1 MINIYIKELEE
12 KDTIEMYTDFP
23 KWIKK
28 IIMLFHTKFNK
39 IVVKE
44 INENN
49 KIYLIPNINK
59 KIVYKKIRNKIEK
72 EKTKTQ
78 KVQAILEEKIKKYKD
93 ELYNIKIVDGKDAMP
108 EQIGNILSY
117 ILGNNP
123 IELQD
128 IYILTNNYDENSISI
143 IKELAV
149 KAKTMNIITKNI
161 EKYRTLEAIL
171 EEKGIVLNIANN
183 KKKSLKKAKIIINLN
198 LSKDELNTYQL
209 FRNSIIINLSKE
221 KLVNLKGFEGTIID
235 NIDINLEKNETN
247 NILEKSNIIRNFKN
261 IEIYQTLIKTE
272 KRNTKIKVNKLYGNN
287 GELNQKEVI
296 NMQKILTN
304 SKM

>member
-12 KDTIEMYTDFP
+12 KDTIEMYTSYP

-28 IIMLFHTKFNK
+28 TIMLFHTKFNK
-39 IVVKE
+39 IIVKE

-49 KIYLIPNINK
+49 KIYLIPNVNK
-59 KIVYKKIRNKIEK
+59 KTIYKKIRNKIEK

-78 KVQAILEEKIKKYKD
+78 KVQAILEDKIKKYKD
-93 ELYNIKIVDGKDAMP
+93 ELYNIKIVDGKDAMS
-108 EQIGNILSY
+108 EQIENILSY

-128 IYILTNNYDENSISI
+128 IYILTNSYDENSISI

-198 LSKDELNTYQL
+198 LSKDEINTYQL
-209 FRNSIIINLSKE
+209 FRNSIIVNLSKE

-235 NIDINLEKNETN
+235 NIDINLEKNEIN
-247 NILEKSNIIRNFKN
+247 DILEKSNIIRNFKN

-272 KRNTKIKVNKLYGNN
+272 KRNTKTKVNKLYGNN

>member
-12 KDTIEMYTDFP
+12 KDTIEMYTKFP
-23 KWIKK
+23 KFIKK
-28 IIMLFHTKFNK
+28 AIISFHAKLNK
-39 IVVKE
+39 IIVKE
-44 INENN
+44 IDENN

-59 KIVYKKIRNKIEK
+59 KMVYKKIRNKVEK

-78 KVQAILEEKIKKYKD
+78 KVQAILQEKLRKHKSD
-93 ELYNIKIVDGKDAMP
+93 LYNIKIVDGKDAMS
-108 EQIGNILSY
+108 EQIENILNY

-128 IYILTNNYDENSISI
+128 IYILTNNYDESSVSI
-143 IKELAV
+143 IKKLAV

-161 EKYRTLEAIL
+161 EKYRTLEKIL

-198 LSKDELNTYQL
+198 LSKDEVNTYQL

-221 KLVNLKGFEGTIID
+221 KLINLKGFEGTIID
-235 NIDINLEKNETN
+235 NIDINLEN
-247 NILEKSNIIRNFKN
+247 NYINNVLEKINIINNFKKV
-261 IEIYQTLIKTE
+261 EIYQTLAETE
-272 KRNTKIKVNKLYGNN
+272 KRNAKIKVNKLYGNN

>member
-12 KDTIEMYTDFP
+12 KDTIEMYTNYP

-28 IIMLFHTKFNK
+28 AIMLFYTKFNK
-39 IVVKE
+39 IIGKE
-44 INENN
+44 IDGNN
-49 KIYLIPNINK
+49 KIYLIPNIIK
-59 KIVYKKIRNKIEK
+59 KIIYKIVRNKIEK

-78 KVQAILEEKIKKYKD
+78 KVQAILEDKIKKYKD
-93 ELYNIKIVDGKDAMP
+93 ELYNIKIVDGKDEMP
-108 EQIGNILSY
+108 EQIENILSY
-117 ILGNNP
+117 ILVNNP

-128 IYILTNNYDENSISI
+128 IYILTNSYDESSISI
-143 IKELAV
+143 IKKLSV

-161 EKYRTLEAIL
+161 EKYRTLETIL
-171 EEKGIVLNIANN
+171 EEKGIILNIANN

-198 LSKDELNTYQL
+198 LSKDEINTYQL
-209 FRNSIIINLSKE
+209 LRNSIIINLSKE

-235 NIDINLEKNETN
+235 NIDIKLEKNEIN
-247 NILEKSNIIRNFKN
+247 DILEKNNIISNFKS
-261 IEIYQTLIKTE
+261 IEIYQTLTE
-272 KRNTKIKVNKLYGNN
+272 TERRNAKIKVNKLYGNN

>member
-12 KDTIEMYTDFP
+12 KDTIEMYTKFP
-23 KWIKK
+23 KFIKK
-28 IIMLFHTKFNK
+28 AIILFQAKLNK
-39 IVVKE
+39 IIVKE
-44 INENN
+44 IDENN

-59 KIVYKKIRNKIEK
+59 KMVYKKIRNKVEK

-78 KVQAILEEKIKKYKD
+78 KVQAVLQEKLKKYKD
-93 ELYNIKIVDGKDAMP
+93 ELYNIKIIDGKDAMS
-108 EQIGNILSY
+108 EQIENILNY

-128 IYILTNNYDENSISI
+128 IYILTNSYDESSVSI
-143 IKELAV
+143 IKKLAV

-161 EKYRTLEAIL
+161 EKYRILEAIL

-198 LSKDELNTYQL
+198 LSKDEINTYQL
-209 FRNSIIINLSKE
+209 FRNSIIINLYKE
-221 KLVNLKGFEGTIID
+221 KLINLKGFEGTIID
-235 NIDINLEKNETN
+235 NIDISLENNDTN
-247 NILEKSNIIRNFKN
+247 DILEKSNIMNNFKKV
-261 IEIYQTLIKTE
+261 EIHQTLTETE
-272 KRNTKIKVNKLYGNN
+272 KRNVKIKVDKLYGNN

>member
-12 KDTIEMYTDFP
+12 KDNIEMYTNYP

-28 IIMLFHTKFNK
+28 TIMLFYTKFNK
-39 IVVKE
+39 IIVKE

-59 KIVYKKIRNKIEK
+59 KAIYVTIRNKIEK

-78 KVQAILEEKIKKYKD
+78 KVQAILEDKIKKYKD

-108 EQIGNILSY
+108 EQIENILSY

-128 IYILTNNYDENSISI
+128 IYILTNSYDESSISI
-143 IKELAV
+143 IKKLAV
-149 KAKTMNIITKNI
+149 KTKTMNIITKNV

-171 EEKGIVLNIANN
+171 EEKGIILNIANN

-198 LSKDELNTYQL
+198 LSKDQINTYQL

-221 KLVNLKGFEGTIID
+221 KLINLKGFEGTIID
-235 NIDINLEKNETN
+235 NIDIKLDKN
-247 NILEKSNIIRNFKN
+247 NINSIWKENNIINNFKDV
-261 IEIYQTLIKTE
+261 EIYQTLSEIE
-272 KRNTKIKVNKLYGNN
+272 KEHVEIRVNKLYGNN
-287 GELNQKEVI
+287 GEI
-296 NMQKILTN
+296 NQKILTN
-304 SKM
+304 LKM

>member
-12 KDTIEMYTDFP
+12 KDTIEMYTSYP

-28 IIMLFHTKFNK
+28 TIMLFHTKFNK
-39 IVVKE
+39 IIVKE

-49 KIYLIPNINK
+49 KIYLIPNVNK
-59 KIVYKKIRNKIEK
+59 KTIYKKIRNKIEK

-78 KVQAILEEKIKKYKD
+78 KVQAILEDKIKKYKD
-93 ELYNIKIVDGKDAMP
+93 ELYNIKIVDGKDAMS
-108 EQIGNILSY
+108 EQIENILSY

-128 IYILTNNYDENSISI
+128 IYILTNSYDENSISI

-198 LSKDELNTYQL
+198 LSKDEINTYQL

-235 NIDINLEKNETN
+235 NIDINLEKNEIN
-247 NILEKSNIIRNFKN
+247 DILEKSNIIRNFKN

-272 KRNTKIKVNKLYGNN
+272 KRNTKTKVNKLYGNN